1 MSFKIG
7 FSRSRRSILAYSV
20 LAISVIAALSSIGGV
35 FAQTPQ
41 TSTTTTTSSSSS
53 QTGTGSQ
60 SSSSASSVQCP
71 NMGSYAGNGTAP
83 AAATARYSA

>member
-35 FAQTPQ
+35 FAL
-41 TSTTTTTSSSSS
+41 TSTTTTTTSPSG
-53 QTGTGSQ
+53 QTNTGSQ
-60 SSSSASSVQCP
+60 SSSSGSSVKCP

>member
-7 FSRSRRSILAYSV
+7 FSTSRRSILAYSI
-20 LAISVIAALSSIGGV
+20 LAISAVAGLSSIGGV
-35 FAQTPQ
+35 FAQT
-41 TSTTTTTSSSSS
+41 STTTATTSSSS

-60 SSSSASSVQCP
+60 SSSSGSSVQCP

-83 AAATARYSA
+83 AAATARCSA

>member
-35 FAQTPQ
+35 FAQA
-41 TSTTTTTSSSSS
+41 STTTTTTTS
-53 QTGTGSQ
+53 TGSQ
-60 SSSSASSVQCP
+60 SNTGSQSTSSGSSVHCP

>member
-20 LAISVIAALSSIGGV
+20 LAISVIAGLSSIGGV
-35 FAQTPQ
+35 FAQTSA
-41 TSTTTTTSSSSS
+41 TATTTSSSSQAS
-53 QTGTGSQ
+53 TGSQ
-60 SSSSASSVQCP
+60 SGSSGSSVQCP

-83 AAATARYSA
+83 AATPARYSA

>member
-1 MSFKIG
+1 MSLKIG
-7 FSRSRRSILAYSV
+7 FSRSRKSILAYSV

-41 TSTTTTTSSSSS
+41 TSTSTTASPSSS

-60 SSSSASSVQCP
+60 SSSSGSTVQCP
-71 NMGSYAGNGTAP
+71 NMGSHAGNGTTA

>member
-1 MSFKIG
+1 MSFKVG
-7 FSRSRRSILAYSV
+7 FSRSRRSILAYSI

-35 FAQTPQ
+35 FAQTST
-41 TSTTTTTSSSSS
+41 TSTTTSTGSRSS
-53 QTGTGSQ
+53 TGSQ
-60 SSSSASSVQCP
+60 STSSGSSVHCP